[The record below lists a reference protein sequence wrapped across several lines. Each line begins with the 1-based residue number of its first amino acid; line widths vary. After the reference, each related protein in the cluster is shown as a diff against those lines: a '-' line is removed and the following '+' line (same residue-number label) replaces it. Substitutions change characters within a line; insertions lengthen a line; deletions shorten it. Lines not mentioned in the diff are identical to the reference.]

1 MRGREMLDTIEN
13 LNPAYIEAAA
23 EKPKTKRTGWRKW
36 GAMAACLCLVIAGI
50 AVHQAGLF
58 REPQDTTI
66 NQEAYGFCLEGNQNA
81 VYFPISFEERRE
93 YGLVPEDAVGLSK
106 ENTYQITEGDLGE
119 TMGIVASCGDESMI
133 GREVY
138 HFAQYPDKDSICIVD
153 TPAGYKFYVCTWLN
167 VQDEDIDNSDNV
179 LATYGLPES
188 FEKMEVLSKDFTHL
202 FTVEDASVTERI
214 FEILSGKSN
223 IGLEA
228 NEQRFAQAWYD
239 AYGNDDVYYSE
250 EAGHC
255 VYRSTPSDEEPT
267 TYTDDEGNTVVQN
280 STQDTSLYDKAHELW
295 TVGERVIEITTTK
308 GYQLTIDYFPSIRV
322 FICANGYYELSD
334 TDVEALNQ
342 LLQIKD

>member
-23 EKPKTKRTGWRKW
+23 EKPKARRTGWRKW

-66 NQEAYGFCLEGNQNA
+66 NQEAYVFCLEGNQNA

-93 YGLVPEDAVGLSK
+93 YGLVPEDDVGLSK

-153 TPAGYKFYVCTWLN
+153 TPTGYKFYVCTWLN
-167 VQDEDIDNSDNV
+167 VQDEDVDNSDNV
-179 LATYGLPES
+179 LATYSLPES

-228 NEQRFAQAWYD
+228 NERRFAQAWYD

-255 VYRSTPSDEEPT
+255 VYRSTPSDEEST
-267 TYTDDEGNTVVQN
+267 TYTDDKGNTVVQN

>member
-1 MRGREMLDTIEN
+1 MRGREMLDTIEH

-23 EKPKTKRTGWRKW
+23 DKPKAKKAGWRKW

-50 AVHQAGLF
+50 AVHQTGRF

-66 NQEAYGFCLEGNQNA
+66 DHVAYGFCLEGNLNA
-81 VYFPISFEERRE
+81 VFYPISFEERRE
-93 YGLVPEDAVGLSK
+93 YGLVPDDAVGLNK
-106 ENTYQITEGDLGE
+106 ENTYQITEDDLGE
-119 TMGIVASCGDESMI
+119 SMGIVASCGDESMI
-133 GREVY
+133 GCEVY

-153 TPAGYKFYVCTWLN
+153 TPTGYEFYVCTWLN
-167 VQDEDIDNSDNV
+167 VQNDDIDNSDNV

-188 FEKMEVLSKDFTHL
+188 FEKMEILSKDFTYL
-202 FTVEDASVTERI
+202 FTVEDASVTEAI

-228 NEQRFAQAWYD
+228 NERRFAQAWYD

-255 VYRSTPSDEEPT
+255 VYRSVSSDEEPT
-267 TYTDDEGNTVVQN
+267 TYTDDEGNTVMQN

-295 TVGERVIEITTTK
+295 TKGERLIEITTTK

-322 FICANGYYELSD
+322 FICANGYYGLSD

>member
-1 MRGREMLDTIEN
+1 MKGREMLDTIEH

-23 EKPKTKRTGWRKW
+23 EKPKARRTGWRKW

-50 AVHQAGLF
+50 AAHQAGLF

-153 TPAGYKFYVCTWLN
+153 TPTGYKFYVCT
-167 VQDEDIDNSDNV
+167 
-179 LATYGLPES
+179 
-188 FEKMEVLSKDFTHL
+188 
-202 FTVEDASVTERI
+202 
-214 FEILSGKSN
+214 
-223 IGLEA
+223 
-228 NEQRFAQAWYD
+228 
-239 AYGNDDVYYSE
+239 
-250 EAGHC
+250 
-255 VYRSTPSDEEPT
+255 
-267 TYTDDEGNTVVQN
+267 
-280 STQDTSLYDKAHELW
+280 
-295 TVGERVIEITTTK
+295 
-308 GYQLTIDYFPSIRV
+308 
-322 FICANGYYELSD
+322 
-334 TDVEALNQ
+334 
-342 LLQIKD
+342 